1 MVSREVHEQL
11 KIDFLV
17 ALPTEL
23 SMKILRYLD
32 CTSLCKAAQV
42 SRRWNILSSDDVVW
56 HWICEQHIGR
66 KCEKCQWGLPK
77 LETKRLKEWKIQH
90 QADIDITRRAVT
102 ASLNPGTS
110 SHGLSA
116 LTISKRK
123 VDSLDTNNHHSK
135 KQCVNGIHGTT
146 ETTISTE
153 WEKKFRPWKEVFRD
167 RYHISWNWKY
177 GRYTTKIFT
186 GQHTNGVT
194 CLQFDDNMLA
204 TGSYDS
210 TIKLWNIATG
220 EVIRTL
226 QGHTSGVRA
235 LQFDD
240 RMLISSSLDGTL
252 RVWNW
257 RTGRC
262 INTLHHQ
269 DEVLTVH
276 MAGSLIAFG
285 STDRVI
291 KIFNFETQQTFCL
304 MGHSDGVNQV
314 RLDLASRTL
323 LSASDDCTIKLWD
336 LDSQSCIKTYEG
348 HPGEVQ
354 QVLLLPDDFEFEDE
368 HTREADT
375 APTSSQQ
382 NDTFNVDLSS
392 HLNPQHDD
400 KREAY
405 GPTFI
410 NDPDRQLPPRYFL
423 TASLDLTMRLWDSA
437 SGQSPRCF
445 WGHVEGIWGLAG
457 DTFRYVTGANDATVK
472 VWDPR
477 TGRCER
483 TFTGHNGPVTCVG
496 LSDSRMAS
504 GGEDGDVRLYSFE
517 GVLPENKI

>member
-1 MVSREVHEQL
+1 MDGYHPRQQSFSLQTAEGSNAKPSGDNCDSKRPEEVEDTSRLSNVSQQVIDQTVTPFLREHIPASYALVGKLGLPNVEEKPPNSKYCYRHQPDSKCHRAADASKMAFIQSELETLPDGDRQAITLVWSLFSAAPTKHRDLMLQGIITQCCFPQLSMVSREVHEQL

-110 SHGLSA
+110 SHGLST
-116 LTISKRK
+116 LTISK
-123 VDSLDTNNHHSK
+123 
-135 KQCVNGIHGTT
+135 
-146 ETTISTE
+146 
-153 WEKKFRPWKEVFRD
+153 P
-167 RYHISWNWKY
+167 
-177 GRYTTKIFT
+177 
-186 GQHTNGVT
+186 
-194 CLQFDDNMLA
+194 
-204 TGSYDS
+204 
-210 TIKLWNIATG
+210 
-220 EVIRTL
+220 
-226 QGHTSGVRA
+226 
-235 LQFDD
+235 
-240 RMLISSSLDGTL
+240 
-252 RVWNW
+252 
-257 RTGRC
+257 
-262 INTLHHQ
+262 
-269 DEVLTVH
+269 
-276 MAGSLIAFG
+276 
-285 STDRVI
+285 
-291 KIFNFETQQTFCL
+291 
-304 MGHSDGVNQV
+304 
-314 RLDLASRTL
+314 
-323 LSASDDCTIKLWD
+323 SDDCTIKLWD

-348 HPGEVQ
+348 HTGEVP
-354 QVLLLPDDFEFEDE
+354 QVLLLPDDFKFEDE

-382 NDTFNVDLSS
+382 NDTFIVDLSS
-392 HLNPQHDD
+392 HLNPQYDD

-410 NDPDRQLPPRYFL
+410 NDPERQLPPRYFL

-477 TGRCER
+477 TGRCE
-483 TFTGHNGPVTCVG
+483 H
-496 LSDSRMAS
+496 SDDQFCRS
-504 GGEDGDVRLYSFE
+504 
-517 GVLPENKI
+517 